1 MMNTKI
7 RQTVLTVSGA
17 ALLTFSLTGCHIDMW
32 RQPKVRPQQDSDFF
46 ADGISSRLPVAKT
59 IARGQLKED
68 EGFFTGYTSPAKDKH
83 EVSEAVQN
91 GPVAYGTPPEQPVV
105 GGDSNTVGA
114 KPLEYIPLQVTKEVI
129 KRGQERFNIYCTPC
143 HGKAGDGNGMIA
155 LRGLALRRPPGN
167 YHTDRLRKMPVGHF
181 YDVITNGYG
190 SMYSY
195 ASRIQDPKDRWAIVA
210 YIRALQYSRN
220 APLADLTPQER
231 DQLEKGASTTGE
243 QKEQ

>member
-1 MMNTKI
+1 
-7 RQTVLTVSGA
+7 
-17 ALLTFSLTGCHIDMW
+17 MW
-32 RQPKVRPQQDSDFF
+32 RQPKVRPQQESDFF
-46 ADGISSRLPVAKT
+46 ADGIASRLPVGKT

-68 EGFFTGYTSPAKDKH
+68 EAFYTGYTSKAADKH
-83 EVSEAVQN
+83 EVSNAVQN
-91 GPVAYGTPPEQPVV
+91 GPVAYGTPPGQPIV
-105 GGDSNTVGA
+105 GSGENNLGA
-114 KPLEYIPLQVTKEVI
+114 KPLTYIPIAVNKEVI
-129 KRGQERFNIYCTPC
+129 KRGQERFNIFCTPC
-143 HGKAGDGNGMIA
+143 HGKVGDGNGMIA

-210 YIRALQYSRN
+210 YIRVLQYSRN
-220 APLADLTPQER
+220 APVTDLTPEER
-231 DQLEKGASTTGE
+231 TKLEQGATTTGE